1 MKSASAV
8 CGRAGYCGRTVA
20 KNAIP
25 GALERRHLIEKEQA
39 PPQSLRIAQAYLDAG
54 RVVEALEFLRKAD
67 AGEQLAALRAQAVEE
82 GDAFL
87 LRSAAETQGSVPS
100 RDEWRELAQAA
111 AAAGKDCYASEAQR
125 QAERGED

>member
-1 MKSASAV
+1 M
-8 CGRAGYCGRTVA
+8 A

-111 AAAGKDCYASEAQR
+111 AAAGKDCYALEAQR
-125 QAERGED
+125 QAEREED